1 MQNIKSVQSI
11 KNILINYKFT
21 VGAVILILIAI
32 LMPANDIPSVGI
44 PGIDKVVHCGM
55 FGFLTLCFY
64 GEYYYKHKRKPKG
77 LYTMGIIGLY
87 AALTEFMQHFVEG
100 RSCDLID
107 WLADALGIILAVIVF
122 HIILNWFNDKKNL

>member
-1 MQNIKSVQSI
+1 MQSI
-11 KNILINYKFT
+11 KDILINYKFT
-21 VGAVILILIAI
+21 VLAVILILIAI

-64 GEYYYKHKRKPKG
+64 GEYYYKHKARPKD
-77 LYTMGIIGLY
+77 LCAMSIIGVY

-100 RSCDLID
+100 RSCDFID
-107 WLADALGIILAVIVF
+107 WLADISGIILAVIAF
-122 HIILNWFNDKKNL
+122 GLLLSWFNNKRNL